1 LPKKQGMV
9 VGHKGKL
16 HMLQGDIFVETRYQ
30 APWNSIHNTTHTE
43 TMLHSVFAFAT
54 LPAQFALFMSPF

>member
-1 LPKKQGMV
+1 
-9 VGHKGKL
+9 
-16 HMLQGDIFVETRYQ
+16 MLQGDIFVETRYQ
-30 APWNSIHNTTHTE
+30 APWNSIHNTTHTV